1 MEFLLGSLYYLF
13 FLLLIRIVLFECKY
27 QIIIPFCRRED
38 FADKYSEMSAD
49 EFFYLS
55 TFFRRKAIELISF
68 IQHFLDFISEHLA
81 NSVLP
86 GVFLVLIMTGIQR
99 YDVEEVYIVMEDKK
113 GVSIEQAVIE
123 MLSIEALVFPVG

>member
-13 FLLLIRIVLFECKY
+13 FLLLIRIVFFECKY

-38 FADKYSEMSAD
+38 FADKHSEMSAD

-86 GVFLVLIMTGIQR
+86 GEFLVLIMTGIQR

-123 MLSIEALVFPVG
+123 MLGIEALLLPVG